1 MTQHTSD
8 TTEASSI
15 GFLGNAWVPKTQ
27 MLISID
33 DGGFRQGV
41 TAVERLRTYDH
52 QIFAIDAHL
61 DRWDHSTAEL
71 SLGQLPARSV
81 TRALLH
87 ELLERN
93 QALLDSQGEV
103 GITLFA
109 TPGTALSASPT
120 FGMHVNSLNFKL
132 IQQRQTSGQ
141 PLVIT
146 SVRQPSP
153 ECWPRTVKSR
163 SRLHYYLADREAQQH
178 SPLAS
183 GLLID
188 DDGTVTETSISNI
201 AVVKANQIQSP
212 GRDQVLHGI
221 TQAFVEELANELGM
235 RWSHSPITPEKLMAA
250 DEVLLMGTD
259 GGLWYADQINGQTI
273 GNARPGEVY
282 SRLLQHFQRR
292 LSTGMD

>member
-71 SLGQLPARSV
+71 SLGQLPAQSLRVHCCTSCWSEIRHYWIRRV
-81 TRALLH
+81 KLA
-87 ELLERN
+87 
-93 QALLDSQGEV
+93 SP
-103 GITLFA
+103 FYP
-109 TPGTALSASPT
+109 PGTALSASPT

-153 ECWPRTVKSR
+153 GAGQEPSSHAPDCITILQIEKPNNTR
-163 SRLHYYLADREAQQH
+163 
-178 SPLAS
+178 LAS
-183 GLLID
+183 GLLI

-221 TQAFVEELANELGM
+221 TQAFVEELANELGI

-273 GNARPGEVY
+273 GNARPGGVY
-282 SRLLQHFQRR
+282 SRLLEHFQRR